1 MADLAYDGRSTML
14 WALILVVAL
23 AIVFVKLGA
32 YSVWMTILAVGLKVA
47 MLAIAGLSM
56 VLLWWSVF
64 ARKKHFDA

>member
-1 MADLAYDGRSTML
+1 MF

-32 YSVWMTILAVGLKVA
+32 YSVWMTILVVGLKVA

-56 VLLWWSVF
+56 VLLWLRVPG
-64 ARKKHFDA
+64 RKKHIGA